1 MPRPLNSPRSAP
13 PSVSVA
19 EGIPGQG
26 GLGHTF
32 GSLRNPYYRWLWIG
46 MLFSFTSMQMQQLA
60 RGYLAFELE
69 GTATALG
76 VVSIGWGAPLLV
88 FSLIGGAIADRS
100 EKRNL
105 LLVTQSAMGVLALIA
120 AILVHTGAIQI
131 WHLVL
136 LGFGQGTV
144 FSFNMPAR
152 QSLIPELVAEG
163 ELMNAVAL
171 NNAAMNMTR
180 IVGPS
185 LAGAL
190 IAVPFVGMTGSFY
203 LTAALYLVVVLTL
216 LRIPPTGVAAGRQH
230 RPVVEE
236 MGEGLRYIGSHGY
249 LLTLMGLAL
258 VPTVLGMPYQMLLP
272 AFAGDVL
279 HVGSV
284 GLGVMGAAAGAGAV
298 AGALGVASMSNSTRR
313 SEVQLAAGVGFG
325 VALLFFGASGL
336 FGVSLVALVLV
347 GMMSTAY
354 MAINNALLLS
364 SSQPEFHGRVMS
376 VYMLT
381 WSLMPLAALPMSM
394 AGDAVGVQPTVA
406 TAGAIIALFVLAVAV
421 FYPAYRRAGT
431 AAGAGDGASS

>member
-1 MPRPLNSPRSAP
+1 MAFDGVLLRPYARKAVYAPRARAPGRHPTSMRLIPRPLDLARPATAGVALGEGVAAADAGWRRTFSP
-13 PSVSVA
+13 
-19 EGIPGQG
+19 
-26 GLGHTF
+26 F
-32 GSLRNPYYRWLWIG
+32 RNPYYRWLWIG
-46 MLFSFTSMQMQQLA
+46 MLFSVTSMQMQQLA

-76 VVSIGWGAPLLV
+76 VVSIGWGAPQLV
-88 FSLIGGAIADRS
+88 FSLFGGAVADRS

-105 LLVTQSAMGVLALIA
+105 LLVTQSAMGLLALIA
-120 AILVHTGAIQI
+120 AILVHTDAIRI

-152 QSLIPELVAEG
+152 QALIPELVGEG

-185 LAGAL
+185 LAGVL
-190 IAVPFVGMTGSFY
+190 IALPFVGLTGSFY
-203 LTAALYLVVVLTL
+203 VTAALYLVVVLTL
-216 LRIPPTGVAAGRQH
+216 LRIPPTGSAAGRAR
-230 RPVVEE
+230 RPVREDMAAGV
-236 MGEGLRYIGSHGY
+236 RYISGQPL

-336 FGVSLVALVLV
+336 FSVSLVALVLV

-354 MAINNALLLS
+354 
-364 SSQPEFHGRVMS
+364 
-376 VYMLT
+376 
-381 WSLMPLAALPMSM
+381 
-394 AGDAVGVQPTVA
+394 
-406 TAGAIIALFVLAVAV
+406 
-421 FYPAYRRAGT
+421 
-431 AAGAGDGASS
+431 